1 MLDLLPRYA
10 CVYRM
15 LGTKTMASYPA
26 LNKALVIDPS
36 GELRDFLRFCAG
48 RFWPGLQIVGHLWA
62 RGCPDES
69 FDWSGYDLVVME
81 HRLHNSNDRGITWL
95 RAIRRN
101 PAAPPVVLVS
111 GELTESLRTEAERVG
126 AAAAL
131 SKNDL
136 SPNQFAGCLERVL
149 GASRPDSQSMPTD
162 VAASGS
168 WPMGSMEAGAL
179 QIPGYR
185 ILRRI
190 TTTDRGWVSLA
201 RDDTTGQTVALKTV
215 RVTEDLEAGVLQS
228 FRREYSILSTLGNVN
243 VVRVLEQGA
252 VDNCVFVVME
262 YCPGGDLGERIVRG
276 ISTQDAVLYLTQIM
290 HGLLA
295 IHAHGI
301 VHRSLEPTHL
311 LFREHGALVLSG
323 FAMERDVFDNP
334 NYVSP
339 ESIRG
344 ATKDLRGDLYSAGA
358 VFYHMLTGAPP
369 FKSATASLMLEAHLE
384 AAIPRLPRK
393 TAALQP
399 LIDGLLQK
407 NPNDR
412 FQSAAEVLDGLE
424 WLAAASA

>member
-1 MLDLLPRYA
+1 
-10 CVYRM
+10 M
-15 LGTKTMASYPA
+15 LGTNIMASYPV

-81 HRLHNSNDRGITWL
+81 HRLHNSHDRGIAWL

-101 PAAPPVVLVS
+101 PAAPPVVLIS
-111 GELTESLRTEAERVG
+111 GELTESLRAEAERVG

-136 SPNQFAGCLERVL
+136 SPSQFAECLDRVL
-149 GASRPDSQSMPTD
+149 GGARPEPQPAPPD
-162 VAASGS
+162 VAVS
-168 WPMGSMEAGAL
+168 AGAP
-179 QIPGYR
+179 QIPGFR
-185 ILRRI
+185 ILRRLN
-190 TTTDRGWVSLA
+190 TTEHGWVSLA
-201 RDDTTGQTVALKTV
+201 RNDSTGQTVALKIV
-215 RVTEDLEAGVLQS
+215 RSTEDLEHGALRR
-228 FRREYSILSTLGNVN
+228 FRREYSILATVESVN
-243 VVRVLEQGA
+243 VIRVLDHGA
-252 VDNCVFVVME
+252 VDNCVFAAME
-262 YCPGGDLGERIVRG
+262 YCPDGDLGERILRG
-276 ISTQDAVLYLTQIM
+276 MSTQDAMLYLTQLM
-290 HGLLA
+290 HGLQA
-295 IHAHGI
+295 IHARGI
-301 VHRSLEPTHL
+301 VHRNIEPAHL
-311 LFREHGALVLSG
+311 LFREDGALVLSG
-323 FAMERDVFDNP
+323 FGMGRDVFDSP

-344 ATKDLRGDLYSAGA
+344 GTQDLRGDLYSAGA
-358 VFYHMLTGAPP
+358 VFYHLLTGEPP

-399 LIDGLLQK
+399 LVDGLLQK

-412 FQSAAEVLDGLE
+412 FQSAVEVLDGLE